1 MNSRPPNSHPLSM
14 TYASWVRDEI
24 NAYWLRLGYDAG
36 AWVEPMYSDR
46 PDSGSY
52 VVRSHMRN
60 GVPPFRI
67 KSRKT
72 SKQRKAA

>member
-1 MNSRPPNSHPLSM
+1 MTSHPPNSHPLSM

-24 NAYWLRLGYDAG
+24 NAYWARLGYDAG
-36 AWVEPMYSDR
+36 AWVEPLHPHR

-60 GVPPFRI
+60 GLPRRRLKVA
-67 KSRKT
+67 
-72 SKQRKAA
+72 KQTKAA